1 MKRMLFA
8 YMDTSERGKKK
19 KKTCVYA
26 SLFGEW
32 LHSLASAWKPGGE
45 KEVVEGGGGWGG
57 ARFGNGPGREVAWLG
72 RGRGRNSPG
81 LYVRPCTGE
90 EVEQQRRAGVARLSH
105 CSRHL
110 LLGQRVTAASLCLAC
125 VRPCVCASGGRVKCA
140 HEWTRISLTTRLALP
155 SPDSLSAVW
164 LHVYVC
170 ACVCVCVRAHVRCPI
185 ASDIIMLS
193 LLSIT
198 GDPANHVADTRQS
211 RPWLLPPCHANYFY
225 YHSYSLCVCVC
236 VCVCMCACALV
247 LVYV

>member
-57 ARFGNGPGREVAWLG
+57 AGFGSGPGREVAWLG

-170 ACVCVCVRAHVRCPI
+170 VRVCACVLMSGVLSPLTLSCFPSCQSQVTRPTMWLTRGSPVLDFSLPVMQITFITIHI
-185 ASDIIMLS
+185 AS
-193 LLSIT
+193 
-198 GDPANHVADTRQS
+198 
-211 RPWLLPPCHANYFY
+211 
-225 YHSYSLCVCVC
+225 VCVC